1 MVLELRDWRD
11 NDVDWWVGLR
21 YSWYPVMGHDH
32 LRRMASGTV
41 RPWLHRSV
49 AIERG
54 RRLGFAGVMSSPGD
68 SPDST
73 LVLVEPSA
81 RGCGVGHALVS
92 GVLEGYGANPL
103 AVVMP
108 DHDAT
113 ALAVAQHW
121 GFELR
126 SHSIEAAL
134 DLTAGVP
141 VPTPRPDLRV
151 RVIAD
156 EDLEAE
162 GLDVDPLLLASS
174 THPEATELGWI
185 MLRQDFAAM
194 FPHLLWVVAE
204 VCDVPA
210 AVTCA
215 DPQDGEDWCVC
226 YTGVDPAF
234 RGRGLARVVKEHL
247 HHYAAARGAARLLT
261 DNEERNGP
269 IRLLN
274 EEMGFIAGSGEYRL
288 IRPGCIP
295 RG

>member
-1 MVLELRDWRD
+1 MVLELRRWRD

-32 LRRMASGTV
+32 LRRMASGSV
-41 RPWLHRSV
+41 RPWLHRAV
-49 AIERG
+49 AVERG
-54 RRLGFAGVMSSPGD
+54 RRLGFAGVMSSPGG

-81 RGCGVGHALVS
+81 RGRGVGHALVS
-92 GVLEGYGANPL
+92 GVIEGYGAAPL

-108 DHDAT
+108 DHDST

-151 RVIAD
+151 RVIDD

-185 MLRQDFAAM
+185 MLRGDFAAM

-204 VCDVPA
+204 VRGVPA

-288 IRPGCIP
+288 IRPGRIP
-295 RG
+295 LG